1 MIPKL
6 SEQATFTYWGGNAML
21 STFHGLE
28 VAKRGIFTQQSA
40 LYVTAHNIAN
50 ANTPGYSRQRVNF
63 VETEPFPPASMNR
76 PQIPGQMG
84 TGVEAGSIQR
94 IRDSFLDYQYRNE
107 ASKLG
112 YWSTRSE
119 AIAKMEDIMNE
130 PSEFGL
136 SQAMT
141 QFWEALQDLSTN
153 PENEGAR
160 AVVRQRGVAV
170 AESFNYLYSSLSQI
184 RDDLGQEIK
193 TGLLEVN
200 SILKQISE
208 LNEQIKAVE
217 PNGYLPND
225 LYDKRDALVDE
236 LSKYFQVKVET
247 VPSGGNALDIAE
259 GIYEISLVN
268 QDGSTVKIVTKDSY
282 SKLSVSPSISG
293 DPTNPDGYISEIRIE
308 DVLGN
313 ITTIS
318 YNKFDSLA
326 SGRIKSLI
334 EAYGYGSD
342 PDNVKGYYPD
352 MLADLDKMAY
362 SFATMFNA
370 QHREGYDL
378 NNSNGVDFFE
388 MNVSDNTTGKG
399 AAASIKVSD
408 VIMSDLGKIA
418 ASSKSG
424 ESGNGNNALY
434 LSMIKDVQITNG
446 SATLPSGSGTT
457 VSVPITGG
465 TVQTF
470 YQGLIGKIGVDGQ
483 QAERMK
489 TNAETLATSVDNNR
503 QSVSSVS
510 LDEEMTNMIKFQHAY
525 NAAARMI
532 TAIDEIL
539 DKIINDMGIVGR

>member
-1 MIPKL
+1 MR
-6 SEQATFTYWGGNAML
+6 

-28 VAKRGIFTQQSA
+28 TAKRGMFTQQSA
-40 LYVTAHNIAN
+40 LYVTGHNIAN

-63 VETEPFPPASMNR
+63 EQTEPYPAASMNR

-84 TGVEAGSIQR
+84 TGVTAGSVER
-94 IRDSFLDYQYRNE
+94 IRDRFLDYQYRNE
-107 ASKLG
+107 ANKLG
-112 YWSTRSE
+112 YWSTRSD

-136 SQAMT
+136 GKAMT
-141 QFWEALQDLSTN
+141 QFWESLQDLSVN

-160 AVVRQRGVAV
+160 AVVRQRGIAV
-170 AESFNYLYSSLSQI
+170 AESFNYLYNSLSQI
-184 RDDLGQEIK
+184 RNDLGQEIK

-208 LNEQIKAVE
+208 LNDQIKAIE

-236 LSKYFQVKVET
+236 LSKFFHVKVET
-247 VPSGGNALDIAE
+247 VSSGGNALDIAE

-268 QDGSTVKIVTKDSY
+268 QDGSTIKLVTKDGY
-282 SKLSVSPSISG
+282 SKLSVDPSIDPVN
-293 DPTNPDGYISEIRIE
+293 DPTNPNGYVSGIKIEGSATFISPDI
-308 DVLGN
+308 
-313 ITTIS
+313 
-318 YNKFDSLA
+318 LA

-334 EAYGYGSD
+334 ESYGYGPD
-342 PDNVKGYYPD
+342 QDNVKGYYPD
-352 MLADLDKMAY
+352 MLANLDKMAY
-362 SFATMFNA
+362 SFATMFNT
-370 QHREGYDL
+370 QHQKGYGL
-378 NNSNGVDFFE
+378 NNSTGLDFFSMTLSGPPTE
-388 MNVSDNTTGKG
+388 KG
-399 AAASIKVSD
+399 AAATIKIHD
-408 VIMSDLGKIA
+408 NIMNDLSNIA

-424 ESGNGNNALY
+424 ESGNGNNALN
-434 LSMIKDVQITNG
+434 LTMIKDIQIMSGT
-446 SATLPSGSGTT
+446 ATIPSGDS

-470 YQGLIGKIGVDGQ
+470 YEGLIGKIGVDGQ

-489 TNAETLATSVDNNR
+489 FNAETLAMSVEKNR

-525 NAAARMI
+525 NAAARTI
-532 TAIDEIL
+532 TVIDEML
-539 DKIINDMGIVGR
+539 DKIINGMGRVGL

>member
-1 MIPKL
+1 
-6 SEQATFTYWGGNAML
+6 ML

-28 VAKRGIFTQQSA
+28 VAKRGMFTQQAA

-112 YWSTRSE
+112 YWSARSE

-136 SQAMT
+136 SKAMT
-141 QFWEALQDLSTN
+141 QFWESLQDLSAN

-160 AVVRQRGVAV
+160 AVVRQRGIAV
-170 AESFNYLYSSLSQI
+170 AESFNYLYTSLSQI

-208 LNEQIKAVE
+208 LNDQIKAVE

-268 QDGSTVKIVTKDSY
+268 QDGSTIKIVTKDGY
-282 SKLSVSPSISG
+282 SKLSVDPPVDPVN
-293 DPTNPDGYISEIRIE
+293 DPTNPDGYVSKIQIE
-308 DVLGN
+308 DALGN
-313 ITTIS
+313 ITTIR
-318 YNKFDSLA
+318 DSEFGNLA

-334 EAYGYGSD
+334 ESYGYGSD
-342 PDNVKGYYPD
+342 PNNVKGYYPE

-418 ASSKSG
+418 ASSNSG

-446 SATLPSGSGTT
+446 SAALPSGSGTT
-457 VSVPITGG
+457 VSVPITSG

-470 YQGLIGKIGVDGQ
+470 YQGLVGKIGVDGQ

-489 TNAETLATSVDNNR
+489 TNAETLATSVDNKR

-525 NAAARMI
+525 NAAARII
-532 TAIDEIL
+532 TAIDEML
-539 DKIINDMGIVGR
+539 DKIINNMGIAGR

>member
-1 MIPKL
+1 MR
-6 SEQATFTYWGGNAML
+6 

-28 VAKRGIFTQQSA
+28 VAKRGMFTQQTA

-63 VETEPFPPASMNR
+63 EQTEPYPPASMNR

-84 TGVEAGSIQR
+84 TGVEAGSIER
-94 IRDSFLDYQYRNE
+94 VRDSFLDYQYRNE

-112 YWSTRSE
+112 YWSARSE

-136 SQAMT
+136 GKAMT
-141 QFWEALQDLSTN
+141 QFWEALQDLSVH

-170 AESFNYLYSSLSQI
+170 AESFNYLYNSLSQI

-236 LSKYFQVKVET
+236 LSKYFQVKVEK

-268 QDGSTVKIVTKDSY
+268 QDGSPIGKIVTKDGY
-282 SKLSVSPSISG
+282 SKLSVDPPVDSVN
-293 DPTNPDGYISEIRIE
+293 DPTNPDGYVSKIQIK
-308 DVLGN
+308 DALGN
-313 ITTIS
+313 ITTTIS
-318 YNKFDSLA
+318 YDKFNDLA
-326 SGRIKSLI
+326 NGRIKSLI
-334 EAYGYGSD
+334 ESYGYG
-342 PDNVKGYYPD
+342 PDQNNVKGYYPD

-362 SFATMFNA
+362 SFATMFNE
-370 QHREGYDL
+370 QHQKGYGL
-378 NNSNGVDFFE
+378 NGSTGKNFFDMTLSGPPTE
-388 MNVSDNTTGKG
+388 KG
-399 AAASIKVSD
+399 AAATIKVHKD
-408 VIMSDLGKIA
+408 IMDNLSNIA
-418 ASSKSG
+418 ASSNSG
-424 ESGNGNNALY
+424 ESGNGSNALY

-446 SATLPSGSGTT
+446 SAALPSDSGTT
-457 VSVPITGG
+457 VSVPITSG

-470 YQGLIGKIGVDGQ
+470 YEGLIGKIGVDGQ

-489 TNAETLATSVDNNR
+489 ANAETLAMAVDHNR

-532 TAIDEIL
+532 TTIDEML
-539 DKIINDMGIVGR
+539 DKIINSMGIVGR

>member
-1 MIPKL
+1 M
-6 SEQATFTYWGGNAML
+6 G

-28 VAKRGIFTQQSA
+28 VAKRGMFTQQSA
-40 LYVTAHNIAN
+40 LYVTGHNIAN

-63 VETEPFPPASMNR
+63 VQTEPYPPASMNR

-84 TGVEAGSIQR
+84 TGVTAGSVQR

-107 ASKLG
+107 ANKLG

-119 AIAKMEDIMNE
+119 VIAKMEDIMNE

-136 SQAMT
+136 GKAMT
-141 QFWEALQDLSTN
+141 QFWESLQDLSVN

-170 AESFNYLYSSLSQI
+170 AESFNYLYNSLSQI
-184 RDDLGQEIK
+184 RTDLGQEIK

-208 LNEQIKAVE
+208 LNDQIKAIE

-236 LSKYFQVKVET
+236 LSKFFHVQVET

-268 QDGSTVKIVTKDSY
+268 QDGSTVKIVTKDGY
-282 SKLSVSPSISG
+282 SKLSVDPPVDSVN
-293 DPTNPDGYISEIRIE
+293 DPTNPNGFVSGVKIEGSAIS
-308 DVLGN
+308 
-313 ITTIS
+313 IS
-318 YNKFDSLA
+318 PDILA
-326 SGRIKSLI
+326 SGKIKSLI
-334 EAYGYGSD
+334 ESYGYGSD
-342 PDNVKGYYPD
+342 PNNVKGYYPD

-362 SFATMFNA
+362 TFATMFNE
-370 QHREGYDL
+370 QHKKGYDL
-378 NNSNGVDFFE
+378 NNSNGLDFFE
-388 MNVSDNTTGKG
+388 MNVSDVTTGEG

-408 VIMSDLGKIA
+408 DIMKDLGKIA
-418 ASSKSG
+418 ASSKLDANG
-424 ESGNGNNALY
+424 NVETGNGANALY
-434 LSMIKDVQITNG
+434 LTMIKDVQITNG
-446 SATLPSGSGTT
+446 SATLPSGI
-457 VSVPITGG
+457 SVIGLPITGG

-489 TNAETLATSVDNNR
+489 FNAETLVMSVDNNR

-525 NAAARMI
+525 NAAARTI
-532 TAIDEIL
+532 TAIDEML
-539 DKIINDMGIVGR
+539 DKIINGMGIVGR

>member
-1 MIPKL
+1 MR
-6 SEQATFTYWGGNAML
+6 

-28 VAKRGIFTQQSA
+28 VAKRGMFTQQSA

-84 TGVEAGSIQR
+84 TGVEAGSIER
-94 IRDSFLDYQYRNE
+94 VRDSFLDYQYRNE

-119 AIAKMEDIMNE
+119 AIAKMEDIMND

-136 SQAMT
+136 SKAMT
-141 QFWEALQDLSTN
+141 QFWESLQDLSAN

-160 AVVRQRGVAV
+160 AVVRQRGIAV
-170 AESFNYLYSSLSQI
+170 AESFNYLYNSLKQV

-193 TGLLEVN
+193 IGLSEVN

-208 LNEQIKAVE
+208 LNDQIKAVE

-268 QDGSTVKIVTKDSY
+268 QDGSTIGKIVTKDGY
-282 SKLSVSPSISG
+282 SKLSVFP
-293 DPTNPDGYISEIRIE
+293 DPTNPDGYVSEIRIE
-308 DVLGN
+308 DALGN
-313 ITTIS
+313 ITTTIS
-318 YNKFDSLA
+318 YDKFNDLA
-326 SGRIKSLI
+326 NGRIKSLI
-334 EAYGYGSD
+334 ESYGYGSD
-342 PDNVKGYYPD
+342 SNNVEGYYPE

-362 SFATMFNA
+362 SFAKMFNE
-370 QHREGYDL
+370 QHQKGYGL
-378 NNSNGVDFFE
+378 NGSTGKNFFE
-388 MNVSDNTTGKG
+388 MTLSGPPTEKG
-399 AAASIKVSD
+399 AAATIKVHKD
-408 VIMSDLGKIA
+408 IMDNLSNIA
-418 ASSKSG
+418 ASSNSG

>member
-1 MIPKL
+1 
-6 SEQATFTYWGGNAML
+6 ML

-28 VAKRGIFTQQSA
+28 VAKRGMFTQQSA

-112 YWSTRSE
+112 YWSARSE

-136 SQAMT
+136 SKAMT
-141 QFWEALQDLSTN
+141 QFWESLQDLSAN

-160 AVVRQRGVAV
+160 AVVRQRGIAV
-170 AESFNYLYSSLSQI
+170 AESFNYLYNSLKQV

-208 LNEQIKAVE
+208 LNDQIKAIE

-225 LYDKRDALVDE
+225 LYDKRDALIDE

-268 QDGSTVKIVTKDSY
+268 QDGSTIGKIVTKNGY
-282 SKLSVSPSISG
+282 SKLSVFP
-293 DPTNPDGYISEIRIE
+293 DPTNPDAYVSEIRIE
-308 DVLGN
+308 DALGN
-313 ITTIS
+313 ITTTIS
-318 YNKFDSLA
+318 YDKFNDLA
-326 SGRIKSLI
+326 NGRIKSLI
-334 EAYGYGSD
+334 ESYGYGSD
-342 PDNVKGYYPD
+342 PNNVKGYYPE

-362 SFATMFNA
+362 SFAKMFNE
-370 QHREGYDL
+370 QHQKGCGL
-378 NNSNGVDFFE
+378 NGSTGKNFFDMTLSGPPTE
-388 MNVSDNTTGKG
+388 KG
-399 AAASIKVSD
+399 AAATIKVHKD
-408 VIMSDLGKIA
+408 IMDNLSNIA
-418 ASSKSG
+418 ASSNSE

-446 SATLPSGSGTT
+446 SATLPNGQPFSESL
-457 VSVPITGG
+457 PITSG

-489 TNAETLATSVDNNR
+489 TNAETLATSVDNKR

-532 TAIDEIL
+532 TAIDEML
-539 DKIINDMGIVGR
+539 DKIINNMGIAGR

>member
-1 MIPKL
+1 MR
-6 SEQATFTYWGGNAML
+6 

-28 VAKRGIFTQQSA
+28 VAKRGMFTQQSA
-40 LYVTAHNIAN
+40 LYVTGHNIAN

-63 VETEPFPPASMNR
+63 VQTEPYPPASMNR

-84 TGVEAGSIQR
+84 TGVTAGSVQR

-107 ASKLG
+107 ANKLG

-136 SQAMT
+136 GKAMT
-141 QFWEALQDLSTN
+141 QFWESLQDLSVN

-170 AESFNYLYSSLSQI
+170 AESFNYLYNSLSQI
-184 RDDLGQEIK
+184 RTDLGQEIK

-208 LNEQIKAVE
+208 LNDQIKAIE

-236 LSKYFQVKVET
+236 LSKFFHVQVEP

-268 QDGSTVKIVTKDSY
+268 QDGSTVKIVTKDGY
-282 SKLSVSPSISG
+282 SKLSVVPSISG
-293 DPTNPDGYISEIRIE
+293 DPTNPDGYVSEIQIE
-308 DVLGN
+308 DVLG
-313 ITTIS
+313 TIS
-318 YNKFDSLA
+318 RISPNNLA

-334 EAYGYGSD
+334 ESYGYGSD
-342 PDNVKGYYPD
+342 QNNVKGYYPD

-362 SFATMFNA
+362 TFATMFNA
-370 QHREGYDL
+370 QHQKGFGL
-378 NNSNGVDFFE
+378 NDSTGGRDFFE
-388 MNVSDNTTGKG
+388 MTLSGPPTEKG
-399 AAASIKVSD
+399 AAATIKVRD
-408 VIMSDLGKIA
+408 EIMNNLSYIA

-434 LSMIKDVQITNG
+434 LSMIKDVQITTSG
-446 SATLPSGSGTT
+446 SATLPSNNGSVTGL
-457 VSVPITGG
+457 PITGG
-465 TVQTF
+465 IVQTF
-470 YQGLIGKIGVDGQ
+470 YEGLIGKIGVDGQ

-489 TNAETLATSVDNNR
+489 INAETLAMSVDNNR

-525 NAAARMI
+525 NAAARTI
-532 TAIDEIL
+532 TAIDEML

>member
-1 MIPKL
+1 
-6 SEQATFTYWGGNAML
+6 ML

-28 VAKRGIFTQQSA
+28 VAKRGMFTQQSA

-112 YWSTRSE
+112 YWSARSE

-136 SQAMT
+136 GKVMT
-141 QFWEALQDLSTN
+141 QFWESLQDLSAN

-170 AESFNYLYSSLSQI
+170 AESFNYLYTSLSQI

-208 LNEQIKAVE
+208 LNDQIKAVE

-268 QDGSTVKIVTKDSY
+268 QDGSTIKIVTKDGY
-282 SKLSVSPSISG
+282 SKLSVDPPVDPVN
-293 DPTNPDGYISEIRIE
+293 DPTNPDGYVSEIRIE
-308 DVLGN
+308 DALGN
-313 ITTIS
+313 ITTTIS
-318 YNKFDSLA
+318 YDKFNDLA
-326 SGRIKSLI
+326 NGRIKSLI
-334 EAYGYGSD
+334 ESYGYGSD
-342 PDNVKGYYPD
+342 SNNVKGYYPD

-418 ASSKSG
+418 ASSNSE

-446 SATLPSGSGTT
+446 SATLPSGQPFSG
-457 VSVPITGG
+457 SLPITSG

-489 TNAETLATSVDNNR
+489 TNAETLATSVDNKR

-532 TAIDEIL
+532 TAIDEML
-539 DKIINDMGIVGR
+539 DKIINNMGIAGR

>member
-1 MIPKL
+1 
-6 SEQATFTYWGGNAML
+6 ML

-28 VAKRGIFTQQSA
+28 VAKRGMFTQQSA

-112 YWSTRSE
+112 YWSARSE

-136 SQAMT
+136 SKAMT
-141 QFWEALQDLSTN
+141 QFWESLQDLSAN

-160 AVVRQRGVAV
+160 AVVRQRGIAV
-170 AESFNYLYSSLSQI
+170 AESFNYLYTSLSQI

-208 LNEQIKAVE
+208 LNDQIKAVE

-268 QDGSTVKIVTKDSY
+268 QDGSTVKIVTKDGY

-370 QHREGYDL
+370 QHQKGFGL
-378 NNSNGVDFFE
+378 NDSTGGRDFFE
-388 MNVSDNTTGKG
+388 MTLSGPPTEKG
-399 AAASIKVSD
+399 AAATIKVHKD
-408 VIMSDLGKIA
+408 IMDNLSNIA

-489 TNAETLATSVDNNR
+489 TNAETLATSVDNKR

-532 TAIDEIL
+532 TAIDEML

>member
-1 MIPKL
+1 MR
-6 SEQATFTYWGGNAML
+6 

-28 VAKRGIFTQQSA
+28 TARRGMFTQQSA
-40 LYVTAHNIAN
+40 LYTTGHNIAN

-63 VETEPFPPASMNR
+63 EQTEPYPAAALNR

-84 TGVEAGSIQR
+84 TGVTAGSVQR

-107 ASKLG
+107 SNKLG

-130 PSEFGL
+130 PSEYGL
-136 SQAMT
+136 GKAMT
-141 QFWEALQDLSTN
+141 QFWEALEDLSVH

-170 AESFNYLYSSLSQI
+170 AESFNYLYNSLSQI

-200 SILKQISE
+200 SLLKQISE
-208 LNEQIKAVE
+208 LNVQIKAIE

-236 LSKYFQVKVET
+236 LSKFFQIKVEP
-247 VPSGGNALDIAE
+247 VGSGGNALDIAE

-268 QDGSTVKIVTKDSY
+268 QDGSTIKVVTKDGY
-282 SKLSVSPSISG
+282 SKFSVVPSISG
-293 DPTNPDGYISEIRIE
+293 DPTNPDGFVSEIQIE
-308 DVLGN
+308 DASG
-313 ITTIS
+313 TIS
-318 YNKFDSLA
+318 PISPDNLA
-326 SGRIKSLI
+326 NGRIKSLI
-334 EAYGYGSD
+334 ESYGYG
-342 PDNVKGYYPD
+342 PDIDSVKGYYPD

-362 SFATMFNA
+362 TFAKMFNE
-370 QHREGYDL
+370 QHKKGYGL
-378 NNSNGVDFFE
+378 NNLNGINFFE
-388 MNVSDNTTGKG
+388 MTLSGPPTEKG
-399 AAASIKVSD
+399 AAATIKVHND
-408 VIMSDLGKIA
+408 IMTDLSNIA

-424 ESGNGNNALY
+424 ESGNGNNALN
-434 LSMIKDVQITNG
+434 LTMIKDVQITSG
-446 SATLPSGSGTT
+446 SATIPSGDSITGL
-457 VSVPITGG
+457 PITGG

-470 YQGLIGKIGVDGQ
+470 YEGLIGKIGVDGQ

-489 TNAETLATSVDNNR
+489 FNAETLAMSVEQNR

-525 NAAARMI
+525 NAAARNI
-532 TAIDEIL
+532 TVIDEML
-539 DKIINDMGIVGR
+539 DKIINGMGRVGL